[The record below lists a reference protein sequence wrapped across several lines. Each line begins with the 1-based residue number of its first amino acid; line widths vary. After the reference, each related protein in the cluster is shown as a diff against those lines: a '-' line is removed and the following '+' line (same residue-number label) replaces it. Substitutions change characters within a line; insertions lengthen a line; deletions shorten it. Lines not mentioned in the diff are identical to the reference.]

1 MSNLNKTKERFYEIE
16 LNTKSKLNTSIK
28 DHKKLDLTTYMNRV

>member
-16 LNTKSKLNTSIK
+16 LNTKSKMNASIN
-28 DHKKLDLTTYMNRV
+28 DHKKLNLTTYMNRV